1 MQDRLVYTGMI
12 HPLPTYT
19 IVTKRMQSRIDRHRL
34 LQRHHHVLETR
45 VLATRQRDPESA
57 ELVDLYDQLLDLERD
72 AATLDR
78 EIAHICDAEL
88 QRRNQRGM
96 RLYRDSTPVET

>member
-1 MQDRLVYTGMI
+1 MI

-57 ELVDLYDQLLDLERD
+57 ELVDLYDQLSDLERN
-72 AATLDR
+72 AAALDR
-78 EIAHICDAEL
+78 EIGHICEAEL
-88 QRRNQRGM
+88 QRRTQRGM
-96 RLYRDSTPVET
+96 RLYRTSQPADS